1 MRRGEVLLILCSNG
15 LSSDHLR
22 MEVREHM
29 FHCRSAALVVTPSN
43 DWKKQ
48 DRSIPRCT
56 EELESLGLSVTLF
69 DIDEQPEITAKL
81 GIMSIPTLIAYRG
94 GKPIDQFSGILS
106 RRTILSMFK

>member
-1 MRRGEVLLILCSNG
+1 MFHDLTPETFDEEVLHTEGPVLLDYWAEWCFPC
-15 LSSDHLR
+15 R
-22 MEVREHM
+22 MLTPTLKKV
-29 FHCRSAALVVTPSN
+29 AAERP
-43 DWKKQ
+43 DIK
-48 DRSIPRCT
+48 ICT
-56 EELESLGLSVTLF
+56 V

>member
-1 MRRGEVLLILCSNG
+1 MTEITTENFEAEVLHFSGDLLLDFRAKWCIP
-15 LSSDHLR
+15 
-22 MEVREHM
+22 
-29 FHCRSAALVVTPSN
+29 CRKVTKALEKIAIERP
-43 DWKKQ
+43 DIK
-48 DRSIPRCT
+48 ICT
-56 EELESLGLSVTLF
+56 V